1 MCKKLCCVMLVLMI
15 LMTGCNAGNVNNI
28 DEIKSTSGN
37 SVEGDDTVPEDGGK
51 TGEADETLT
60 EGEGG
65 SEDRQ
70 ADTDGDINKDKD
82 MTVAGVAGGGSPWT
96 DSDIKENVLSSGK
109 PDVKDDYNL
118 AVNYEWLADTELRE
132 GYTYESP
139 FAEMSKDTEERVRTL
154 LEDDS
159 VTGHD
164 AELVHD
170 FYDTILNWDK
180 RDELGV
186 KPVTDTVNDIM
197 SITSIEEMSRFIC
210 DFDRSN
216 CVDTFTGI
224 GNNIDLNDPGKYI
237 VSINNDTLLLEDPAE
252 YTDFTD
258 VGERA
263 YNAKLK
269 LFVMVAGRL
278 GLGADAASEVFNSV
292 LSLEEQIAS
301 ASMTEADKL
310 GTDYYDRMNNVYS
323 EDEIKGLTHAFP
335 LYDQIKG
342 FGYSGAGEYVIS
354 EPAVIKKLDELY
366 VQKNVGVMR
375 NYMLVHYLLYM
386 ADKLDRECYEASV
399 VRDNELSGAEGMPED
414 EAAAYNAVLR
424 YINEPLEKA
433 YFKKYDCTGAK
444 KSITALCEEVIAAY
458 REMLSGEDWLSTE
471 TADKAVEK
479 LDAIRIKAVYPDKWQ
494 DYNALSLKGLDY
506 VSCVKEI
513 NRYKAV
519 LDRKHTGGRVD
530 KGLWRNKALTANAY
544 YEPQENSINIG
555 AGILGD
561 VFYDD
566 DMSRAELLGGIGCI
580 IGHEISHAF
589 DETGSGFDG
598 DGRLNNWWQES
609 DRKAFAQRADR
620 LSAYYD
626 KITAFEGYK
635 VIGKN
640 VRSEAIA
647 DIAGMKVMLR
657 LAEEDENFD
666 YDAFFRQ
673 YAGVWKQIST
683 YEREVYRLTRGE
695 HPLNYLRVN
704 AVIQQF
710 DEFHDTYGTQEGDGM
725 YLAPAER
732 IMVW

>member
-1 MCKKLCCVMLVLMI
+1 MCKKLCCVMMALTL
-15 LMTGCNAGNVNNI
+15 LMTGCNAGYVYNS
-28 DEIKSTSGN
+28 DQYKSASGN
-37 SVEGDDTVPEDGGK
+37 SAQEADEKAGENGD
-51 TGEADETLT
+51 TGEADGTGT
-60 EGEGG
+60 KSDEGLNDGQ
-65 SEDRQ
+65 SDMNDDK
-70 ADTDGDINKDKD
+70 ADPGEA
-82 MTVAGVAGGGSPWT
+82 MGGSPWI
-96 DSDIKENVLSSGK
+96 DSDIKENVLSAGK
-109 PDVKDDYNL
+109 ADVKDDYNL
-118 AVNYEWLADTELRE
+118 AVNYEWLSGAKLRE

-139 FAEMSKDTEERVRTL
+139 FVEMSKDTEERVKEL
-154 LEDDS
+154 LKDDGI
-159 VTGHD
+159 TGHD
-164 AELVHD
+164 AELVHT
-170 FYDTILNWDK
+170 FYDTVLDWDK
-180 RDELGV
+180 RNELGV
-186 KPVTDTVNDIM
+186 KPVAGTVKDIM
-197 SITSIEEMSRFIC
+197 SIRSLDEMSRFIC

-224 GNNIDLNDPGKYI
+224 GNNIDLNDPEKYI
-237 VSINNDTLLLEDPAE
+237 VRINNDTLLLEDPAE

-301 ASMTEADKL
+301 VSMTEADKL

-323 EDEIKGLTHAFP
+323 EDEVKKLTHAFP

-366 VQKNVGVMR
+366 TTENIGLMR
-375 NYMLVHYLLYM
+375 NYILVHYLLYM

-399 VRDNELSGAEGMPED
+399 ARDNELSGADGMPGDED
-414 EAAAYNAVLR
+414 MAYNAILR
-424 YINEPLEKA
+424 SLNEPLEKA
-433 YFKKYDCTGAK
+433 YFKKYDYSHAK
-444 KSITALCEEVIAAY
+444 KEITELCEEAIGAY
-458 REMLSGEDWLSTE
+458 REMLSGEDWLSKE
-471 TADKAVEK
+471 TADRAEEK
-479 LDAIRIKAVYPDKWQ
+479 LDAIVIKAVYPDKWQ
-494 DYNALSLKGLDY
+494 DYDGLSLEGLDY
-506 VSCVKEI
+506 VGCVKEI
-513 NRYKAV
+513 NRYKAG
-519 LDRKHTGGRVD
+519 LDRKHTGEKVD
-530 KGLWRNKALTANAY
+530 KELWRNRALTANAY

-589 DETGSGFDG
+589 DETGSGFDAQ
-598 DGRLNNWWQES
+598 GRLNSWWQES
-609 DRKAFAQRADR
+609 DRKAFTERADS
-620 LSAYYD
+620 LSRYYD
-626 KITAFEGYK
+626 EIKAFEGYK
-635 VIGKN
+635 VNGRD
-640 VRSEAIA
+640 VRNEAIA

-657 LAEEDENFD
+657 LAKEDADFD

-704 AVIQQF
+704 AVLQQF

-725 YLAPAER
+725 FLAKEKR
-732 IMVW
+732 VTVW